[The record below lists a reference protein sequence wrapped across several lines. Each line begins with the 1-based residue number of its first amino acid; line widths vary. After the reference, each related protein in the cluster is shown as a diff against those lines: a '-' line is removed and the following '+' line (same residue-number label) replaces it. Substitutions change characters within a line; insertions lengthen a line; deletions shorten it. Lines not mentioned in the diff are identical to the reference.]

1 MSPYSKRL
9 RTRGIRPEY
18 VDDSDETDDE
28 ESGEEESQAEEHGTE
43 VSEVGAL
50 TALTEGLHLGGP
62 QTPNNPN
69 RPSFVVA
76 PHTPVSRAFSSPAE
90 DEAVVNTGFVL
101 FLQGLCIWHPEL
113 CVPDDDVPEWT
124 MKRLE
129 LVFTT
134 TKTHDGKSSSTE
146 IQQQMKPKEK
156 DTSGQ
161 SRIVKRKKAWKA
173 RTDGFLRV
181 GTKAVIIIEVK
192 PFLRDSDRF
201 GIQKQEAA
209 QMAAWIKACPGDHH
223 ECEEGDRKIYR

>member
-9 RTRGIRPEY
+9 RTRGIRPKY
-18 VDDSDETDDE
+18 VDDNDGIDDE
-28 ESGEEESQAEEHGTE
+28 ESGEEESQTEEHGTE
-43 VSEVGAL
+43 VSEGGAL
-50 TALTEGLHLGGP
+50 TALTERLHLRGL

-69 RPSFVVA
+69 RPSVVT
-76 PHTPVSRAFSSPAE
+76 PHTPASRAFSSPAE
-90 DEAVVNTGFVL
+90 DEAVVNTEFIL
-101 FLQGLCIWHPEL
+101 FLQGLCIWNPRL

-134 TKTHDGKSSSTE
+134 TEILDGKSRSTK
-146 IQQQMKPKEK
+146 IQQQIKPKEN

-161 SRIVKRKKAWKA
+161 SRNVKRKNGWKA

-192 PFLRDSDRF
+192 PFLRESDPV

-223 ECEEGDRKIYR
+223 ECKEGDRKLYR